1 MDILKEAAIQ
11 LAAGKEVGQLLP
23 HPVRTPC
30 RHSVHC
36 SDRVRLEKSTK
47 SLEYPVILRDRK
59 VSDTRRIV
67 AHLRIQLLG
76 SLIGNCEPFEK
87 YLDKK
92 GISTN
97 LDTRSATRAVT
108 GAV

>member
-23 HPVRTPC
+23 HPVKTPC
-30 RHSVHC
+30 RHSVHYI
-36 SDRVRLEKSTK
+36 DQVRLKKEFKNID
-47 SLEYPVILRDRK
+47 YPVILRDRK

-76 SLIGNCEPFEK
+76 SLK
-87 YLDKK
+87 
-92 GISTN
+92 
-97 LDTRSATRAVT
+97 R
-108 GAV
+108 